1 MMGFSERFTEEE
13 RQELAAANAVRARI
27 KAQRRNRQAVADEA
41 ARVREAQHKAL
52 EEAKAAARRAAKK
65 DFDDRLRRVLLG
77 LSRDLYENDLG
88 LVGMFP
94 KDSSHRV
101 EVFTISDRKGAAG
114 AEYNPYP
121 QHDTL
126 VYWVH
131 GKGFEWE

>member
-1 MMGFSERFTEEE
+1 MAVYFTEEE
-13 RQELAAANAVRARI
+13 RRELAAANAVRARI

-41 ARVREAQHKAL
+41 ARVREAQRKAL
-52 EEAKAAARRAAKK
+52 EEAKTAARRAAKK

-88 LVGMFP
+88 LVGVFS

-101 EVFTISDRKGAAG
+101 EVFTISDRKGAVG

-121 QHDTL
+121 QRDTL

-131 GKGFEWE
+131 GNGFEWE